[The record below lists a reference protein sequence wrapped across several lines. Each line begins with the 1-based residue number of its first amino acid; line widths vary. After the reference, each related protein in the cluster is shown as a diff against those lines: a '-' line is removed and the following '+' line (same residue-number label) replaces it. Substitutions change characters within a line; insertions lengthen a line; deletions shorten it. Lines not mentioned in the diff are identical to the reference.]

1 MIKPGGNFFKNLK
14 VCLKTSQ
21 ANIPNRAY
29 VKYCCVVKN
38 LTFLRNMCITSLSS
52 MLCRP
57 SYVKP
62 KDCSTMNKINLIDKI
77 MLPPQSEF
85 PKIPN
90 LICFFVFFSFFT
102 LYPNLYALSLVGNT
116 LLCKCASYTPVASHV
131 WLYELS
137 LYILTRLLTRAIVW
151 LCLFIC
157 LLYLYLSF
165 VFVLCICLCLCLVRP
180 LFLLSFQFHVDH
192 HHLSLR

>member
-1 MIKPGGNFFKNLK
+1 MIKLGGNSFKNLR

-21 ANIPNRAY
+21 ILTLNKAC
-29 VKYCCVVKN
+29 VKSCCVVKN
-38 LTFLRNMCITSLSS
+38 LPFLRNMCITSLSS

-90 LICFFVFFSFFT
+90 LFSFFLPCT
-102 LYPNLYALSLVGNT
+102 LTSMLFLSSETPYCASVHRT
-116 LLCKCASYTPVASHV
+116 LL
-131 WLYELS
+131 W
-137 LYILTRLLTRAIVW
+137 RAM
-151 LCLFIC
+151 F
-157 LLYLYLSF
+157 
-165 VFVLCICLCLCLVRP
+165 
-180 LFLLSFQFHVDH
+180 D
-192 HHLSLR
+192 

>member
-14 VCLKTSQ
+14 VCLKTSL
-21 ANIPNRAY
+21 ANILNRAC

-62 KDCSTMNKINLIDKI
+62 KDCSIMNKINLIDKI

-90 LICFFVFFSFFT
+90 LFLLLFFFT
-102 LYPNLYALSLVGNT
+102 FYPNLYALSLVGNT
-116 LLCKCASYTPVASHV
+116 LLCKCASYTLVASHV
-131 WLYELS
+131 
-137 LYILTRLLTRAIVW
+137 
-151 LCLFIC
+151 
-157 LLYLYLSF
+157 
-165 VFVLCICLCLCLVRP
+165 
-180 LFLLSFQFHVDH
+180 
-192 HHLSLR
+192 